1 MKSIFF
7 SPLTLILLFFLALL
21 SFFFSASETSII
33 SLSRIR
39 LSHMVSRG
47 IKRAKSIQRIIA
59 KLDKFIVAILVGN
72 NFVNIAISAIVTAA
86 GILAFGYKWGIIIA
100 TFTTAFFILIICEI
114 TPKILAT
121 KYTERIALSIAPV
134 MEVFIKVFN
143 PIITIFISANNLI
156 IKLLRI
162 RPTKRSP
169 LITEEELRL
178 MIEIGKEEGFLS
190 NEETKLLHRIF
201 EFGDTLVKDV
211 MMPKDKIVGVNIDS
225 NSDVV
230 LNIFVE
236 EGHARLPVYEGTI
249 DRIVGIIYARD
260 LLYILR
266 DKGLF
271 LLRDLIHEAYY
282 VLPTMRVN
290 ELLKKFQA
298 EKIQIAV
305 VVDKDRKTQGL
316 VTLEDLIEE
325 IVGEIEE
332 RHTRSGSFSRIN

>member
-1 MKSIFF
+1 M
-7 SPLTLILLFFLALL
+7 A
-21 SFFFSASETSII
+21 A
-33 SLSRIR
+33 
-39 LSHMVSRG
+39 RG

-86 GILAFGYKWGIIIA
+86 SILAFGYKWGIIIA
-100 TFTTAFFILIICEI
+100 TFATAFFILIICEI

-134 MEVFIKVFN
+134 MEAFIKVFN
-143 PIITIFISANNLI
+143 PIITIFISASNLI

-162 RPTKRSP
+162 KPTKRSP

-178 MIEIGKEEGFLS
+178 MIEIGKDEGFLS
-190 NEETKLLHRIF
+190 DEETKLLHRIF

-211 MMPKDKIVGVNIDS
+211 MMQKDKIVGVNIDS
-225 NSDVV
+225 NSAVV

-249 DRIVGIIYARD
+249 DRIIGIIYARD

-271 LLRDLIHEAYY
+271 LLQDLIHEAYY

-332 RHTRSGSFSRIN
+332 RHTRGGSFSRIN

>member
-1 MKSIFF
+1 MDSVF
-7 SPLTLILLFFLALL
+7 SLPLTLVFIFILALF
-21 SFFFSASETSII
+21 SFFFSASETAVIG
-33 SLSRIR
+33 LSKIR
-39 LSHMVSRG
+39 LRHLITKG
-47 IKRAKSIQRIIA
+47 IKRAQSIQRLVT
-59 KLDKFIVAILVGN
+59 KLDKFIAAILIGN
-72 NFVNIAISAIVTAA
+72 DFANIAISAIVT
-86 GILAFGYKWGIIIA
+86 GLFVQVFGYHWGVAIA
-100 TFTTAFFILIICEI
+100 TLTSTFFVLIMCEI
-114 TPKILAT
+114 TPKILAI
-121 KYTERIALSIAPV
+121 KHTEKIALFTAPF
-134 MEVFIKVFN
+134 MELFIR
-143 PIITIFISANNLI
+143 IFHPVILI
-156 IKLLRI
+156 FTKTSNFILKLLRI
-162 RPTKRSP
+162 KPTKRSP
-169 LITEEELRL
+169 LITEEELRM

-190 NEETKLLHRIF
+190 DGETKLLHRIF

-271 LLRDLIHEAYY
+271 LLQDLIHEAYY